1 MSTADVLCKVW
12 LFQGLT
18 EDQLNAISSFT
29 FQTTFD
35 PGETIVEQAHTGNGL
50 YIVLSGHVEVVKGL
64 GTENARRAQNRKR
77 YCAGQG

>member
-1 MSTADVLCKVW
+1 V
-12 LFQGLT
+12 QGLAVSRTYRRST
-18 EDQLNAISSFT
+18 ERNIQLHLP
-29 FQTTFD
+29 FD
-35 PGETIVEQAHTGNGL
+35 PGETIVEEAHTGNGL